1 MNVYICVRAPEKG
14 PPDFPM
20 PVCLLSFS
28 VQAFSALAFSLFK
41 LSLLLLSLIL
51 PSQRSSLKYGRPS
64 AAGGWFSFLFN
75 ILIIMSTA
83 IVTRYGNIL

>member
-1 MNVYICVRAPEKG
+1 MYICVRAPEKG

-20 PVCLLSFS
+20 PVCLLS
-28 VQAFSALAFSLFK
+28 FSALAFSLFK

-64 AAGGWFSFLFN
+64 AAGGWFSFLFSM
-75 ILIIMSTA
+75 LMMMSTA

>member
-1 MNVYICVRAPEKG
+1 MYIYAYGHRKRVLPIFRCPS
-14 PPDFPM
+14 
-20 PVCLLSFS
+20 VCCQFS

-64 AAGGWFSFLFN
+64 AAGGWFSFLFSM
-75 ILIIMSTA
+75 LMMMSTA